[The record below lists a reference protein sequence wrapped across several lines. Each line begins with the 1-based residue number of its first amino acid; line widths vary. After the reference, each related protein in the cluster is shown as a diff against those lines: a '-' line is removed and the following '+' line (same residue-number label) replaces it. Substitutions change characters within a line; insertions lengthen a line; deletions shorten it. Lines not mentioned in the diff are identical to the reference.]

1 MMKNKRK
8 SHLKRKNIFKS
19 SSEVSRKRLTLVDS
33 GDEAEKA
40 LERLVFGG
48 ESDVIEAL
56 KDNKTTEQED
66 FSSSD
71 EVFILS

>member
-1 MMKNKRK
+1 
-8 SHLKRKNIFKS
+8 
-19 SSEVSRKRLTLVDS
+19 
-33 GDEAEKA
+33 

-66 FSSSD
+66 FFKRRGFY
-71 EVFILS
+71 FILILFLPIGSTDFG

>member
-8 SHLKRKNIFKS
+8 SHLKRKNIVKS